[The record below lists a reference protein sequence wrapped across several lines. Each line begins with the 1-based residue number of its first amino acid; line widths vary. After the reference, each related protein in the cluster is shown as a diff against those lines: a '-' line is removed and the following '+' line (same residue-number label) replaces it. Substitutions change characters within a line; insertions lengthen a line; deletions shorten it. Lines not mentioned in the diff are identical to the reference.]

1 MGTDDLKIDKL
12 YRPTWTCGRYDE
24 RSKTAI
30 YFNLLSG
37 LSFLFEG
44 NSALVLGYILSIK
57 KGESCSLEAIS
68 TQTCIP
74 ESKVT

>member
-12 YRPTWTCGRYDE
+12 YRPTWTCGRYNE

-57 KGESCSLEAIS
+57 KRRVLLFRGNKYPDVY
-68 TQTCIP
+68 T
-74 ESKVT
+74 